1 MKKPIVTLILAVV
14 FIAPA
19 VFATPPPA
27 PTPDSGSTGLLFGA
41 AIAAIGLGRR
51 FFRR

>member
-1 MKKPIVTLILAVV
+1 MKKPIVMLILAVV

-19 VFATPPPA
+19 VFATPPPV
-27 PTPDSGSTGLLFGA
+27 PTPDAGSTGLLLSA
-41 AIAAIGLGRR
+41 ALGAIGLGRR